1 MALHIVLCCDQLP
14 FIWGGAEALT
24 GALAENLR
32 LHGHAVDI
40 VRIPFRWYPKQEI
53 LKGYLAWR
61 LINLEECE
69 GQTIDRVIALK
80 FPSFVVAHPY
90 KVTWLIQQFRQAY
103 DLCGTPHSQF
113 DDSDADTELRRTIH
127 RIDTRTLGES
137 RHIFTI
143 SRNVTRRLLQY
154 NGLPSE
160 PLYPPPALDGQFR
173 NSGYGDYVLSVS
185 RLNVM
190 KRIDQ
195 LILAMGQ
202 VKTPVRCRIAGRGEE
217 LERLQRLARRAG
229 TAERIDFLGFVSN
242 EEILNL
248 YAGALGVY
256 YAPQDED
263 YGFATVEAMR
273 CQKPVLTMDDS
284 GEVLEFVEDG
294 VTGCVVPARDPA
306 AMAQRIDQLY
316 LDRGAAERMGAAGQ
330 TRVSDITWDATIRRL
345 LEA

>member
-14 FIWGGAEALT
+14 FIWGGAEVLT
-24 GALAENLR
+24 ESLAENLR
-32 LHGHAVDI
+32 LHGHAVDV
-40 VRIPFRWYPKQEI
+40 VRMPFRWYPKQEI

-90 KVTWLIQQFRQAY
+90 KVTWLVQQFRQAY
-103 DLCGTPHSQF
+103 DLLGTPHSQF
-113 DDSDADTELRRTIH
+113 DASEADAELRRTIH
-127 RIDTRTLGES
+127 RIDTRTLAES

-143 SRNVTRRLLQY
+143 SRNVSRRLMHY
-154 NGLPSE
+154 NGLRSE
-160 PLYPPPALDGQFR
+160 PLHPPPALDGKFY

-185 RLNVM
+185 RLNVL
-190 KRIDQ
+190 KRVDQ
-195 LILAMGQ
+195 LVLAMVH

-217 LERLQRLARRAG
+217 LDRLQRLARRVGSAD
-229 TAERIDFLGFVSN
+229 RIDFLGFVSN
-242 EEILNL
+242 EEILAL

-273 CQKPVLTMDDS
+273 SQKPVLTMDDS

-294 VTGCVVPARDPA
+294 VTGFVVPAFDA
-306 AMAQRIDQLY
+306 KAMAERIDELY
-316 LDRGAAERMGAAGQ
+316 LDRSHAERMGIAGQ
-330 TRVSDITWDATIRRL
+330 KQVQGISWDTTIRRL
-345 LEA
+345 LEV

>member
-1 MALHIVLCCDQLP
+1 MALRIVLCCDQLP

-24 GALAENLR
+24 ESLAENLR
-32 LHGHAVDI
+32 LRGHAVD
-40 VRIPFRWYPKQEI
+40 VARIPFRWYPKHEI

-90 KVTWLIQQFRQAY
+90 KITWLIQQFRQAY
-103 DLCGTPHSQF
+103 DLFGTPHSQF
-113 DDSDADTELRRTIH
+113 DTSEADAELRRAIH
-127 RIDTRTLGES
+127 RIDTRTLSES

-143 SRNVTRRLLQY
+143 SKNVSGRLLQY
-154 NGLPSE
+154 NGLRSE
-160 PLYPPPALDGQFR
+160 PLYPPPALDGQFY

-195 LILAMGQ
+195 LVRAMAY

-217 LERLQRLARRAG
+217 FDRLQR
-229 TAERIDFLGFVSN
+229 TAKQMGSADSIDFLGFVPN
-242 EEILNL
+242 EQILAL
-248 YAGALGVY
+248 YAGALGIY

-273 CQKPVLTMDDS
+273 SQKPVLTMDDS
-284 GEVLEFVEDG
+284 GEILEFVEDG
-294 VTGCVVPARDPA
+294 VTGYVVPARDPV

-316 LDRGAAERMGAAGQ
+316 LDRGQAERMGTAGQ
-330 TRVSDITWDATIRRL
+330 SRVADITWETTIRRL

>member
-1 MALHIVLCCDQLP
+1 MALRIVLCCDQLP

-24 GALAENLR
+24 ESLAENLR
-32 LHGHAVDI
+32 LRGHAVDV

-69 GQTIDRVIALK
+69 GATIDRVIALK

-90 KVTWLIQQFRQAY
+90 KITWLIQQFRQAY
-103 DLCGTPHSQF
+103 DLYGTPHSQF
-113 DDSDADTELRRTIH
+113 DASEADTELRSTIR

-143 SRNVTRRLLQY
+143 SQNVSRRLMQY

-160 PLYPPPALDGQFR
+160 PLHPPPALDGRFYNDR
-173 NSGYGDYVLSVS
+173 YGDYVLSVS

-195 LILAMGQ
+195 LVTAMAH
-202 VKTPVRCRIAGRGEE
+202 VKTAVRCRIAGSGEE
-217 LERLQRLARRAG
+217 LDRLQRLARQIGSAD
-229 TAERIDFLGFVSN
+229 RIDFLGFVPN
-242 EEILNL
+242 DQILAL
-248 YAGALGVY
+248 YAGALAVY

-273 CQKPVLTMDDS
+273 SQKPVLTMNDS
-284 GEVLEFVEDG
+284 GEVLQFVEDG
-294 VTGCVVPARDPA
+294 VTGYVVPARDPA
-306 AMAQRIDQLY
+306 TLAQRIDQLY
-316 LDRGAAERMGAAGQ
+316 LDRDQAERIGSAGEK
-330 TRVSDITWDATIRRL
+330 RVEGITWDATIRRL
-345 LEA
+345 LEV